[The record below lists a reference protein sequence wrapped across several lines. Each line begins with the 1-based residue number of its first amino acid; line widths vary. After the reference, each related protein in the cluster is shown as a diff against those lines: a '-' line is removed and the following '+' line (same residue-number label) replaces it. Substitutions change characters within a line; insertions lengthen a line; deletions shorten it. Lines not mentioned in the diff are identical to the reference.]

1 MTNARILQ
9 LTNSAIG
16 AVATNQNL
24 PLGVITVR
32 YPFDVSSCYPTYT
45 ITSSTSDTLV
55 VNKSGTYKFIYNAS
69 VVAEAAGEVTF
80 ILKVNGVQQY
90 PVSATATADGTVNL
104 TIPYEV
110 YVPCNCQSAPNNVP
124 AYIQIQSTGVA
135 ITGGTSNL
143 IISKESY

>member
-24 PLGVITVR
+24 PLGIITVR
-32 YPFDVSSCYPTYT
+32 YPFDISNCYPTYT

-55 VNKSGTYKFIYNAS
+55 INKSGIYKFIYNAS
-69 VVAEAAGEVTF
+69 VVAGAAGEVTF